1 VSTVRQH
8 ASRPVA
14 FSGAG
19 ENLKEELRPTV
30 LAFPEDYEA
39 MDSPTSAMTQ
49 DKTVAEVM
57 TTDLVT
63 LKLNDTLRLAD
74 DLMNLAKLR
83 HFPVLDDAK
92 VVGLVN
98 QTDLLH
104 ASMRSLARH
113 PKNTLRH
120 ALGMVAVKD
129 VMKPANTVSVATS
142 IQDAAGLLVE
152 KGIESLLV
160 LDGER
165 LVGLVSRTDLL
176 RELARR

>member
-1 VSTVRQH
+1 
-8 ASRPVA
+8 
-14 FSGAG
+14 
-19 ENLKEELRPTV
+19 
-30 LAFPEDYEA
+30 
-39 MDSPTSAMTQ
+39 MDVTGKNAVPL
-49 DKTVAEVM
+49 KTVCEVM
-57 TTDLVT
+57 TRELVT

-104 ASMRSLARH
+104 ASMRSLAGH
-113 PKNTLRH
+113 PEDTPRG
-120 ALGMVAVKD
+120 ALGMVTVQE
-129 VMKPANTVSVATS
+129 VMKPATMVAADTS
-142 IQDAAGLLVE
+142 IQDAAQLMVE
-152 KGIESLLV
+152 RGIESLLV
-160 LDGER
+160 MDSEK

>member
-1 VSTVRQH
+1 
-8 ASRPVA
+8 
-14 FSGAG
+14 
-19 ENLKEELRPTV
+19 
-30 LAFPEDYEA
+30 

-83 HFPVLDDAK
+83 HFPVLDDGN
-92 VVGLVN
+92 VVGLVH

-104 ASMRSLARH
+104 ASMRSLAGH
-113 PKNTLRH
+113 PKDTPRG
-120 ALGMVAVKD
+120 ALGMVTVQEI
-129 VMKPANTVSVATS
+129 MKPATMVSTETT
-142 IQDAAGLLVE
+142 IQDVAQLMVE
-152 KGIESLLV
+152 RGIESLLV
-160 LDGER
+160 MDGEK
-165 LVGLVSRTDLL
+165 LAGLVSRTDLL

>member
-1 VSTVRQH
+1 MSTVRQH

-14 FSGAG
+14 FDRAG
-19 ENLKEELRPTV
+19 ENLEEELRPAV
-30 LAFPEDYEA
+30 LAIPEDYEA
-39 MDSPTSAMTQ
+39 MDFPTSAMTL

-63 LKLNDTLRLAD
+63 LKMNDTLRLAD

-104 ASMRSLARH
+104 ASMRSLAHH

-120 ALGMVAVKD
+120 ALGMVVVKD
-129 VMKPANTVSVATS
+129 VMKPAHTVSVGTS
-142 IQDAAGLLVE
+142 IQDAAGLMVE